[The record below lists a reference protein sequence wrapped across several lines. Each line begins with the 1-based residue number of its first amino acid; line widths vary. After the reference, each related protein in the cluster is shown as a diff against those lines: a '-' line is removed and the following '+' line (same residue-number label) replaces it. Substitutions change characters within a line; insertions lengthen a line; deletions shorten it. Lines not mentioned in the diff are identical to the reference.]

1 MNNRLFDLAEVIRVF
16 DEPRQYQ
23 STRTAKKDHKTKNNV
38 VSGCI
43 HYQSS
48 LMAQLSLTEVS
59 KRFNVNRTTIYRAVS
74 SGKLSRLNNG
84 LFDLAEVIRV
94 FGEAPTAEAAPVPD
108 KESSEQSKL
117 VEVLERELLFL
128 KNQIEQKDKQINNL
142 TLLLETSAKR
152 PEATLCNDTLQHSET
167 PIDQTMQ
174 QSETPYEANSNV
186 TKQHDATAQN
196 AASETTKKPTLV
208 GRFGRG
214 LKAFLK

>member
-1 MNNRLFDLAEVIRVF
+1 MELILQNR
-16 DEPRQYQ
+16 
-23 STRTAKKDHKTKNNV
+23 KNDHKTKNNV

-74 SGKLSRLNNG
+74 TGKLSRLDNG
-84 LFDLAEVIRV
+84 LFDLAEVLRV
-94 FGEAPTAEAAPVPD
+94 FGEAPSTTQAAPQQN
-108 KESSEQSKL
+108 EQSKL

-142 TLLLETSAKR
+142 TLLLETSAQR
-152 PEATLCNDTLQHSET
+152 PEATQSNDTPQHDET
-167 PIDQTMQ
+167 PIVQDLQHN
-174 QSETPYEANSNV
+174 ETPYEANSND
-186 TKQHDATAQN
+186 TKQHHATVQN
-196 AASETTKKPTLV
+196 AAPETIKKPTLV

>member
-1 MNNRLFDLAEVIRVF
+1 VSIHRVINNFL
-16 DEPRQYQ
+16 
-23 STRTAKKDHKTKNNV
+23 TATTSNHQNHKKHQRIKNNV

-59 KRFNVNRTTIYRAVS
+59 KRFKVNRTTIYRAVNN
-74 SGKLSRLNNG
+74 GKLSRLNNG

-94 FGEAPTAEAAPVPD
+94 FGEAQTAEAAPVAN

-142 TLLLETSAKR
+142 TLLLETSAQR
-152 PEATLCNDTLQHSET
+152 PEATTCNDTET
-167 PIDQTMQ
+167 PIDQAMQ
-174 QSETPYEANSNV
+174 HDETSHEANSNV
-186 TKQHDATAQN
+186 TKQHHATVQN
-196 AASETTKKPTLV
+196 VAPEAIKKPTLV

>member
-1 MNNRLFDLAEVIRVF
+1 MYAYPHQRLSA
-16 DEPRQYQ
+16 
-23 STRTAKKDHKTKNNV
+23 TRTAKKDHKTKNNV

-59 KRFNVNRTTIYRAVS
+59 KRFDVNRTTIYRAVS

-108 KESSEQSKL
+108 KGSSEQSKL

-152 PEATLCNDTLQHSET
+152 PEATLCNDTLQHDET
-167 PIDQTMQ
+167 PIDQAMQ
-174 QSETPYEANSNV
+174 HDETSHEANSIVTMQHSATMQNV
-186 TKQHDATAQN
+186 AP
-196 AASETTKKPTLV
+196 ETIKKPTLV

-214 LKAFLK
+214 LRAFLK

>member
-1 MNNRLFDLAEVIRVF
+1 MTNCVLIPINDLAPLIF
-16 DEPRQYQ
+16 
-23 STRTAKKDHKTKNNV
+23 KNNHKVKNNV

-59 KRFNVNRTTIYRAVS
+59 KRFKVNRTTIYRAVNN
-74 SGKLSRLNNG
+74 GKLSRLNNG

-94 FGEAPTAEAAPVPD
+94 FGEAQTAEAAPVAN

-142 TLLLETSAKR
+142 TLLLETSAQR
-152 PEATLCNDTLQHSET
+152 PEATQSNDTPQHDET
-167 PIDQTMQ
+167 PIVQDLQHN
-174 QSETPYEANSNV
+174 ETPPEANSND
-186 TKQHDATAQN
+186 TKQHHATVQNDAI
-196 AASETTKKPTLV
+196 ETIKKPTLV

>member
-1 MNNRLFDLAEVIRVF
+1 MLIPINDLAPLIF
-16 DEPRQYQ
+16 
-23 STRTAKKDHKTKNNV
+23 KNNHKVKNNV

-59 KRFNVNRTTIYRAVS
+59 KRFKVNRTTIYRAVNN
-74 SGKLSRLNNG
+74 GKLSRLNNG

-94 FGEAPTAEAAPVPD
+94 FGEAQTAEAAPVAN

-142 TLLLETSAKR
+142 TLLLETSAQR
-152 PEATLCNDTLQHSET
+152 PEATTCNDTET
-167 PIDQTMQ
+167 PIDQAMQ
-174 QSETPYEANSNV
+174 HDETLSEANSNV
-186 TKQHDATAQN
+186 TKQHHATVQN
-196 AASETTKKPTLV
+196 AAPETIKKPTLV

>member
-59 KRFNVNRTTIYRAVS
+59 KRFDVNRTTIYRAVS

-108 KESSEQSKL
+108 KGSSEQSKL

-142 TLLLETSAKR
+142 TLLLETSAQR
-152 PEATLCNDTLQHSET
+152 PEATTCNDTET
-167 PIDQTMQ
+167 PIDQAMQ
-174 QSETPYEANSNV
+174 HDETLSEANSNV
-186 TKQHDATAQN
+186 TKQHHATVQN
-196 AASETTKKPTLV
+196 VAPEAIKKPTLV